1 MKHGHLM
8 VTNVRKEDSLN
19 HLDAKTRDKVQK
31 YENKWLNKK
40 AREKQRPRLISNGLM
55 KFFRDPTGFLQ

>member
-1 MKHGHLM
+1 MQHGHLM
-8 VTNVRKEDSLN
+8 VTNGGKGDSI
-19 HLDAKTRDKVQK
+19 HQLDAKTRDKVQK
-31 YENKWLNKK
+31 AQNKYLNKQ